1 MQLGMVGLGRMGA
14 GMTDRLRER
23 GHDMK
28 TYDPNV
34 ESTAGSLEEL
44 VQQLDKPRS
53 VWMMVPAAIVDG
65 IIADLAPHLEE
76 GDTIIDGGNSYYVDD
91 LRRSGELSEKGLHYL
106 DIGVSGGV
114 WGLERGFCMMV
125 GGDEEAVTR
134 LSPSSTTSRRAS
146 RRRSEHRDVKA
157 IPRSRRKAGS
167 TAARAARATSS
178 RWSTTGS
185 STGSCRPTRKG

>member
-23 GHDMK
+23 GHDLK
-28 TYDPNV
+28 TYDLNV

-65 IIADLAPHLEE
+65 IIGDLAPHLED

-91 LRRSGELSEKGLHYL
+91 LRRSGELSQKGLHYL
-106 DIGVSGGV
+106 DIGVSGV
-114 WGLERGFCMMV
+114 WAPARLLHD
-125 GGDEEAVTR
+125 GG
-134 LSPSSTTSRRAS
+134 
-146 RRRSEHRDVKA
+146 RRRRGGQA
-157 IPRSRRKAGS
+157 ARAGARRPRSRRRNRRAHPGREGDVAQPEKAGC
-167 TAARAARATSS
+167 TAGRAEPATS
-178 RWSTTGS
+178 
-185 STGSCRPTRKG
+185 